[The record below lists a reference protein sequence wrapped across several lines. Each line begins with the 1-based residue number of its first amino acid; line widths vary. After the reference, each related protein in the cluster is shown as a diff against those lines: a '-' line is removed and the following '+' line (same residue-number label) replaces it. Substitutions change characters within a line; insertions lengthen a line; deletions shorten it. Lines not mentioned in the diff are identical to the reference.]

1 MILRSPVGPPS
12 ALAGTFAALV
22 REGGFVDCELR
33 HTPWKN
39 IELD

>member
-1 MILRSPVGPPS
+1 MILRSPVAGTS
-12 ALAGTFAALV
+12 AALA